1 MNKKVHLQSKS
12 KIFLIS
18 ICLLSTLL
26 GAFIGVYIYEGYT
39 KYLFVIF
46 LLACSFIGLYFL
58 IYRNVKSEK
67 LDLSALILGIYVFL
81 FSIGRLSISRIDFF
95 NRPFPIHLFVLPI
108 ILILYITHIFLRKR
122 KSYHVRN
129 LLNKEIIFSALLIIS
144 LYASIFVARNR
155 TDAFITTAELSVYFL
170 GYFVFSYL
178 VTSFRLW
185 IKLLWVYVFTTSII
199 LLNSIYLFVISPLHY
214 SRLVA
219 SEIKGP
225 NQYSLTLLFGFLL
238 FFGLMFSEDNWK
250 KRAMYILMMSLF
262 GLGIILT
269 FSRGAWISVSI
280 GAIIFLLSSLK
291 YKSVRKTLP
300 IVLISIIVILSI
312 SIIGIINDR
321 NMMDRLGTLIRAN
334 QNRAVGSSAA
344 RILIYNED
352 FNKIKDSP
360 ILGIG
365 LGQVIIY
372 DHKYDSDLI
381 NAHSSYL
388 GIWVGS
394 GTFALIFFLLFLI
407 QHGVNLLRIRGQ
419 LNRNGL
425 LGNILFASFV
435 TFAILI
441 LVKNS
446 IFDSALWGM
455 LALQG
460 AAINLYSIERSSVTK

>member
-1 MNKKVHLQSKS
+1 MDKKISFQLNSIKLIVLPILLII
-12 KIFLIS
+12 IFSSIIS
-18 ICLLSTLL
+18 IYLSENDIEYLVLIIVLIFSFISCLSLFFIIGKSGRFSIKALL
-26 GAFIGVYIYEGYT
+26 
-39 KYLFVIF
+39 LVIF
-46 LLACSFIGLYFL
+46 I
-58 IYRNVKSEK
+58 
-67 LDLSALILGIYVFL
+67 FL
-81 FSIGRLSISRIDFF
+81 FSIGRTSIGSIYIL
-95 NRPFPIHLFVLPI
+95 NRQVPIHLVVFPL
-108 ILILYITHIFLRKR
+108 ILILYITQISSRKN
-122 KSYHVRN
+122 KSLHVRN
-129 LLNKEIIFSALLIIS
+129 LLNKEVLFAALFMVP
-144 LYASIFVARNR
+144 LYASIFVAGNRN
-155 TDAFITTAELSVYFL
+155 DAIIITAELSVYFL
-170 GYFVFSYL
+170 IYFVFSYL
-178 VTSFRLW
+178 VTSYHLLQKLIW
-185 IKLLWVYVFTTSII
+185 IYVITTTVI
-199 LLNSIYLFVISPLHY
+199 LINSIYHFFYSPFHKA
-214 SRLVA
+214 RLVA
-219 SEIKGP
+219 SENTGA
-225 NQYSLTLLFGFLL
+225 NMFSLTLLFGFLL

-280 GAIIFLLSSLK
+280 GVMIFLLSSLK